1 MTAADGGTAVRGISN
16 QTATHPPFLTQFGYL
31 VIWKEGNDV
40 KTLVFPVP
48 G

>member
-1 MTAADGGTAVRGISN
+1 MTAADGGAWHFKPRRH
-16 QTATHPPFLTQFGYL
+16 APPFLRQFGYL

-40 KTLVFPVP
+40 KTLVFPVS